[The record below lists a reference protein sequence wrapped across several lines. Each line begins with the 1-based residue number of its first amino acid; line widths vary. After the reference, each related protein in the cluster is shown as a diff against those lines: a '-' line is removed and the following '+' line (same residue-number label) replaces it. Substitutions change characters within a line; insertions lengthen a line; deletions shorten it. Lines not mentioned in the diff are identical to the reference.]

1 MNSQRISFLSLVKN
15 CNHKGLGIYYLLSAF
30 IFGISGTLIS
40 ILIRIELYSSGN
52 RIISPENQNF
62 YNISITLHGFL
73 MIFFLVMPGL
83 FGGFGNYF
91 VVIFQGS
98 PEVVYPRVNNF
109 SILILFVSYLF
120 IILSLISEFGGGTGW
135 TLYPPLS
142 TSFMSL
148 SPSSTGNLIFGLLI
162 SGISSCLTSL
172 NFWTTILNLRSYY
185 LTLKTMPLFL
195 WALLITGGMLLLT
208 LPILSG
214 ALLMV
219 LADLHSNTLFF
230 DPIFGGD
237 PIFYQHLF
245 WFFGHPEVYILIIP
259 AFGIIS
265 IIISGILQKIIFGN
279 QSMIF
284 AMSCIS
290 LLGSV
295 VWGHHM
301 YTVGLETD
309 TRAYF
314 TGVTILISLPTGTKI
329 FNWLST
335 YLGNPPLLQLKT
347 NSPFF
352 GLLFLLMFTIGGS
365 TGIIL
370 GNAAVDL
377 GLHDTYYVVAHF
389 HFVLSLGAV
398 IAIFSGVIFNGE
410 KIVGSKN
417 LLPSSSSCN
426 SLYHLVSTFIGIL
439 LTFSPMHFLGFN
451 VMPRRIPDFPDSFH
465 SWNFLSS
472 IGSGITFLSFAIF
485 FPVFLNNFLSHV
497 CKRIFFLVF
506 LLFIVSE
513 GLLFVSFFWTSFHS
527 LHCWFSFVCPLDSD
541 SVVSSVSII
550 MILFLNLMSPY
561 KSFIFIPNDCVESFR
576 PVKISWKPENSWKRQ
591 DNLFFCAWRFWV
603 LRPFQ
608 ETRDFKGKRE
618 RTL

>member
-1 MNSQRISFLSLVKN
+1 MGIFDRIVIEALQILDFYFLQSFSIITFGSLVKN

-40 ILIRIELYSSGN
+40 VLIRIELYSSGN

-62 YNISITLHGFL
+62 YNVSITLHGLL

-91 VVIFQGS
+91 APIFQGS

-109 SILILFVSYLF
+109 SILVLCLSYLF
-120 IILSLISEFGGGTGW
+120 IILSLFSEFGGGTGW

-148 SPSSTGNLIFGLLI
+148 SPSSTANLIFGLLV

-172 NFWTTILNLRSYY
+172 NFWVTILNLSSYC
-185 LTLKTMPLFL
+185 LTLKTMPLFP
-195 WALLITGGMLLLT
+195 WALLITAAMLLLT
-208 LPILSG
+208 LPVLSG
-214 ALLMV
+214 GLLMV
-219 LADLHSNTLFF
+219 LSDLQSNTLFF
-230 DPIFGGD
+230 DPVFGGD
-237 PIFYQHLF
+237 PVLYQHLF

-290 LLGSV
+290 ILGSI

-314 TGVTILISLPTGTKI
+314 TGVTVSISLPTGTKI

-347 NSPFF
+347 SSALFALP
-352 GLLFLLMFTIGGS
+352 FLLMFTVGGS
-365 TGIIL
+365 TGVIL

-398 IAIFSGVIFNGE
+398 IAIFSGIIFNGE
-410 KIVGSKN
+410 KILASKS
-417 LLPSSSSCN
+417 LLPSPSCTL
-426 SLYHLVSTFIGIL
+426 SLYHLVLTFIGIL
-439 LTFSPMHFLGFN
+439 LTFSPMHFLGFSL
-451 VMPRRIPDFPDSFH
+451 MPRRIPDFPDSFH

-472 IGSGITFLSFAIF
+472 IGSGITLLSFAI
-485 FPVFLNNFLSHV
+485 LK
-497 CKRIFFLVF
+497 KR
-506 LLFIVSE
+506 
-513 GLLFVSFFWTSFHS
+513 T
-527 LHCWFSFVCPLDSD
+527 
-541 SVVSSVSII
+541 
-550 MILFLNLMSPY
+550 
-561 KSFIFIPNDCVESFR
+561 
-576 PVKISWKPENSWKRQ
+576 IS
-591 DNLFFCAWRFWV
+591 
-603 LRPFQ
+603 
-608 ETRDFKGKRE
+608 
-618 RTL
+618 RTCE

>member
-1 MNSQRISFLSLVKN
+1 MGRVHGYRSLNLQSLFFLSLLKN
-15 CNHKGLGIYYLLSAF
+15 CNHKRLGIYYLLSAL

-40 ILIRIELYSSGN
+40 VLIRIELYSSGN

-62 YNISITLHGFL
+62 YNVSITLHGLL

-91 VVIFQGS
+91 APIFQGS

-109 SILILFVSYLF
+109 SILILFLSYLLL
-120 IILSLISEFGGGTGW
+120 ILSLISEFGGGTGW

-148 SPSSTGNLIFGLLI
+148 SPSSTGNLIFGLLV
-162 SGISSCLTSL
+162 SGISSCLTSI
-172 NFWTTILNLRSYY
+172 NFIATIINMRSYGVQFSI
-185 LTLKTMPLFL
+185 MPLFS
-195 WALLITGGMLLLT
+195 WALLITAGMLLLT
-208 LPILSG
+208 LPVLSG

-230 DPIFGGD
+230 DPVFGGD
-237 PIFYQHLF
+237 PVLYQHLF

-259 AFGIIS
+259 AFGVIS
-265 IIISGILQKIIFGN
+265 IIISSISQKIIFGN

-290 LLGSV
+290 LLGTV
-295 VWGHHM
+295 LWGHHM

-335 YLGNPPLLQLKT
+335 YLGNLSLLHLKT
-347 NSPFF
+347 SSALFS
-352 GLLFLLMFTIGGS
+352 LLFLLMFAIGGS
-365 TGIIL
+365 TGVIL

-377 GLHDTYYVVAHF
+377 ALHDTYYVVAHF

-398 IAIFSGVIFNGE
+398 IAIFSGIIFNLE
-410 KIVGSKN
+410 NIVGSKI
-417 LLPSSSSCN
+417 LLPSPSCN
-426 SLYHLVSTFIGIL
+426 LSLYHLVLTLVGIL

-472 IGSGITFLSFAIF
+472 IGSGITLLSFAI
-485 FPVFLNNFLSHV
+485 L
-497 CKRIFFLVF
+497 KKK
-506 LLFIVSE
+506 
-513 GLLFVSFFWTSFHS
+513 
-527 LHCWFSFVCPLDSD
+527 
-541 SVVSSVSII
+541 
-550 MILFLNLMSPY
+550 
-561 KSFIFIPNDCVESFR
+561 KS
-576 PVKISWKPENSWKRQ
+576 
-591 DNLFFCAWRFWV
+591 
-603 LRPFQ
+603 
-608 ETRDFKGKRE
+608 
-618 RTL
+618 

>member
-1 MNSQRISFLSLVKN
+1 M
-15 CNHKGLGIYYLLSAF
+15 
-30 IFGISGTLIS
+30 GT
-40 ILIRIELYSSGN
+40 GN

-62 YNISITLHGFL
+62 YNVSVTLHGL
-73 MIFFLVMPGL
+73 IMIFFLIMPGL

-91 VVIFQGS
+91 APIFQGS
-98 PEVVYPRVNNF
+98 PEVVYPRVNNL
-109 SILILFVSYLF
+109 SILILFLSYLLL
-120 IILSLISEFGGGTGW
+120 ILSLISEFGGGTGW

-148 SPSSTGNLIFGLLI
+148 SPSSTGNLIFGLLM
-162 SGISSCLTSL
+162 SGISSCLTSI
-172 NFWTTILNLRSYY
+172 NFFITILNLRSYC
-185 LTLKTMPLFL
+185 LTLKTMPLFPCS
-195 WALLITGGMLLLT
+195 LLITATMLLLT
-208 LPILSG
+208 LPVLSG

-237 PIFYQHLF
+237 PVLYQHLF

-265 IIISGILQKIIFGN
+265 IIISSSYQKMVFGN

-290 LLGSV
+290 LLGTV

-335 YLGNPPLLQLKT
+335 YLGNPPLLQLRT
-347 NSPFF
+347 SSALF
-352 GLLFLLMFTIGGS
+352 GIIFLLMFTIGGS
-365 TGIIL
+365 TGVIL

-377 GLHDTYYVVAHF
+377 ALHDTYYVVAHF

-398 IAIFSGVIFNGE
+398 IAIFSGIIFNAE
-410 KIVGSKN
+410 KILGKN
-417 LLPSSSSCN
+417 LLPSPSCTL
-426 SLYHLVSTFIGIL
+426 SLYHLLLVFVGIL

-451 VMPRRIPDFPDSFH
+451 VMPRRIPDFPDTFH

-472 IGSGITFLSFAIF
+472 IGSGITLLSFAM
-485 FPVFLNNFLSHV
+485 
-497 CKRIFFLVF
+497 
-506 LLFIVSE
+506 
-513 GLLFVSFFWTSFHS
+513 LFV
-527 LHCWFSFVCPLDSD
+527 LLV
-541 SVVSSVSII
+541 
-550 MILFLNLMSPY
+550 
-561 KSFIFIPNDCVESFR
+561 
-576 PVKISWKPENSWKRQ
+576 
-591 DNLFFCAWRFWV
+591 
-603 LRPFQ
+603 
-608 ETRDFKGKRE
+608 
-618 RTL
+618 

>member
-1 MNSQRISFLSLVKN
+1 M
-15 CNHKGLGIYYLLSAF
+15 G
-30 IFGISGTLIS
+30 
-40 ILIRIELYSSGN
+40 
-52 RIISPENQNF
+52 QNF
-62 YNISITLHGFL
+62 YNVSITLHGLL
-73 MIFFLVMPGL
+73 MIFFLVMPAL

-91 VVIFQGS
+91 APIFQGS
-98 PEVVYPRVNNF
+98 PEVIYPRVNNF
-109 SILILFVSYLF
+109 SILILFLSYLLL
-120 IILSLISEFGGGTGW
+120 ILSLISEFGGGTGW

-148 SPSSTGNLIFGLLI
+148 SPSSTANLILGLLV

-172 NFWTTILNLRSYY
+172 NFWVTILNLSSYC
-185 LTLKTMPLFL
+185 LTLKTMPLFP
-195 WALLITGGMLLLT
+195 WALLITAAMLLLT
-208 LPILSG
+208 LPVLSG
-214 ALLMV
+214 GLLMV
-219 LADLHSNTLFF
+219 LSDLQSNTLFF
-230 DPIFGGD
+230 DPVFGGD
-237 PIFYQHLF
+237 PVLYQHLF

-265 IIISGILQKIIFGN
+265 IIISGVSQKIIFGN

-290 LLGSV
+290 PLGSV

-335 YLGNPPLLQLKT
+335 YLGNPPLSKST
-347 NSPFF
+347 SAFF

-377 GLHDTYYVVAHF
+377 ALHDTYYVLAHF

-398 IAIFSGVIFNGE
+398 IAIFSGIIFCGE
-410 KIVGSKN
+410 KILGSKSC
-417 LLPSSSSCN
+417 LPSTSCTL
-426 SLYHLVSTFIGIL
+426 SLYHLVLTLVGIL

-472 IGSGITFLSFAIF
+472 IGSGITFISFAM
-485 FPVFLNNFLSHV
+485 LKKKKKKKKST
-497 CKRIFFLVF
+497 LVD
-506 LLFIVSE
+506 
-513 GLLFVSFFWTSFHS
+513 TT
-527 LHCWFSFVCPLDSD
+527 
-541 SVVSSVSII
+541 
-550 MILFLNLMSPY
+550 
-561 KSFIFIPNDCVESFR
+561 
-576 PVKISWKPENSWKRQ
+576 
-591 DNLFFCAWRFWV
+591 A
-603 LRPFQ
+603 
-608 ETRDFKGKRE
+608 
-618 RTL
+618 